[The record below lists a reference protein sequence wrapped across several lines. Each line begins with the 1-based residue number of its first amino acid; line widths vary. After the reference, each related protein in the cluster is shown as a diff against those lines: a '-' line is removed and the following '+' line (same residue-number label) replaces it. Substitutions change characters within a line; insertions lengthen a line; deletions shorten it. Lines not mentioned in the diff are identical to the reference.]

1 MCLLFG
7 QSAIMLDVTQRP
19 LADVYFGMRNA
30 NRLIVNAAFDCW
42 KQTFYF
48 RFRSGPT
55 CNILCPSHFLLAF
68 QSGLVSFLLMSKSE
82 FAHCTKCISKSDIF
96 ISEFKLNFSSFLPKK
111 SIESRND
118 VKFHREKMD
127 IFFFVKLK
135 FHFCVI
141 FPPDP
146 VDNSSAAILQ

>member
-7 QSAIMLDVTQRP
+7 QSAIMLEVTRRP

-68 QSGLVSFLLMSKSE
+68 QSGLVSLLLMSKNE

-111 SIESRND
+111 KSTESRND
-118 VKFHREKMD
+118 VR
-127 IFFFVKLK
+127 KLK
-135 FHFCVI
+135 FHFGVI

-146 VDNSSAAILQ
+146 ADNSSATILQ

>member
-1 MCLLFG
+1 MLV
-7 QSAIMLDVTQRP
+7 LDVTRHP

-68 QSGLVSFLLMSKSE
+68 QSGLVSPLLMSKSE
-82 FAHCTKCISKSDIF
+82 FAHCSKCISKSDIF
-96 ISEFKLNFSSFLPKK
+96 ISQFELNFSSFLPKK

-118 VKFHREKMD
+118 VRFHGEKNGH
-127 IFFFVKLK
+127 FFFVKMK

-146 VDNSSAAILQ
+146 ADNSSATILQ